1 MTKSQFCQCL
11 TSIGLSASREEMDVM
26 IEKFSDDTG
35 FNYTRFLEELQPP
48 EKTENKYIE
57 RLKELK
63 LVNKKEVKDSGTA
76 ELEHIMN
83 KIKLKVVKERVRV
96 EEFMRD
102 YDKLRTGRL
111 LKTIFPRAIDL
122 CQLGLV
128 KSEVDVL
135 MS

>member
-1 MTKSQFCQCL
+1 
-11 TSIGLSASREEMDVM
+11 MDVI

-35 FNYTRFLEELQPP
+35 FNYTRFLEELQPS
-48 EKTENKYIE
+48 EKTEYKYIE
-57 RLKELK
+57 RLKELD
-63 LVNKKEVKDSGTA
+63 LVNRKEMKDSGKVGVG
-76 ELEHIMN
+76 HIMH
-83 KIKLKVVKERVRV
+83 KIKMKVVKERVRV

-128 KSEVDVL
+128 KSEVDEL
-135 MS
+135 MQ

>member
-1 MTKSQFCQCL
+1 
-11 TSIGLSASREEMDVM
+11 MDIF

-35 FNYTRFLEELQPP
+35 FNYTRFLEELQPS

-57 RLKELK
+57 RLKELN
-63 LVNKKEVKDSGTA
+63 LVNRKEIKDSGSVGVGR
-76 ELEHIMN
+76 IMD
-83 KIKLKVVKERVRV
+83 KIKTKVVKERVRV

-111 LKTIFPRAIDL
+111 LKTVFPRAIDL

-128 KSEVDVL
+128 KSEVDEL
-135 MS
+135 MQ